1 MWFLVYWYNKQLC
14 NLKCLISL
22 DASTIWQFGKDGTGN
37 LFNFLQESK
46 IMWLKFS
53 IQVYQAYECHKV
65 HHPSKFGEDKTS
77 KISYIRNAPESWI
90 ICQCQGNSKSFPFY
104 LFGQKF
110 STVCPFVN
118 RSNYAYAFR
127 KCLWLIQSEFR
138 RPKFCRIVQILTGT
152 EIS

>member
-1 MWFLVYWYNKQLC
+1 MLQKVELYANVKEMA
-14 NLKCLISL
+14 K
-22 DASTIWQFGKDGTGN
+22 AS
-37 LFNFLQESK
+37 
-46 IMWLKFS
+46 
-53 IQVYQAYECHKV
+53 H
-65 HHPSKFGEDKTS
+65 
-77 KISYIRNAPESWI
+77 
-90 ICQCQGNSKSFPFY
+90 

-127 KCLWLIQSEFR
+127 KCLWLIQSEFC

>member
-46 IMWLKFS
+46 IIWLKFS
-53 IQVYQAYECHKV
+53 IQVYQAYECHNV
-65 HHPSKFGEDKTS
+65 HNPSKFGEDKTS

-104 LFGQKF
+104 LFGQSFLQSVHLSTEVIMHMHLGNVYGLFSLSSVDRNFAELSKF
-110 STVCPFVN
+110 LLVL
-118 RSNYAYAFR
+118 
-127 KCLWLIQSEFR
+127 K
-138 RPKFCRIVQILTGT
+138 
-152 EIS
+152 